1 MLVRRS
7 SIPDLAAAL
16 SIAQS
21 PGMTESTS
29 TQSSIARALLPLFV
43 VQFACWSGMFLM
55 WIGAYPIITSGIL
68 QSDPA
73 NHRALR
79 QGMVVLAGCFSYYA
93 TVSAL
98 LAFGIPALL
107 RRTSPPLLLGLATAI
122 GAGGLAGL
130 GLIDRPI
137 LLVPCFTALAVG
149 WCALSNLPYTIAGKL
164 VPWQQIDHWFRI
176 FAFSSILPQLA
187 VTAVLVLVIG
197 DIDVA
202 MARRIMQ
209 AAGAAMLTGSLL
221 AVLLRKHLLGNAEE
235 DDG

>member
-1 MLVRRS
+1 M
-7 SIPDLAAAL
+7 I
-16 SIAQS
+16 
-21 PGMTESTS
+21 
-29 TQSSIARALLPLFV
+29 PLFV

-55 WIGAYPIITSGIL
+55 WIGAYPVITTGIL
-68 QSDPA
+68 HPDPA
-73 NHRALR
+73 RHPTLR

-98 LAFGIPALL
+98 LAFAIPALL
-107 RRTSPPLLLGLATAI
+107 RRASAPVLLGLATAI

-149 WCALSNLPYTIAGKL
+149 WCGLSNLPYTIAGKL
-164 VPWQQIDHWFRI
+164 VPWQQIDHWFRV

-187 VTAVLVLVIG
+187 VAAILVLFIG

-202 MARRIMQ
+202 KARRIMQ
-209 AAGAAMLTGSLL
+209 AAGAAMLTGSVL
-221 AVLLRKHLLGNAEE
+221 AILLRHHLTGNAPEE
-235 DDG
+235 VEQGAAP